1 MPEGDTIHAV
11 ARALAPRLIGEPV
24 QRLVVLGQPIPLSDR
39 TVTDVEAR
47 GKHLVV
53 TLAGPVLRVH
63 LGMKGSWHR
72 YDPGQPWERP
82 AGTAGVILET
92 PQHVAVCFQPAEAE
106 LYLDRG
112 GAERGI
118 LGKLGPDLLA
128 ATFDAEAAL
137 ARARTRDGGAPI
149 ADLLLDQRVA
159 CGIGNVY
166 KCEVLFLHGLAPRTP
181 AARVSDAQLVACWA
195 TARALMQEN
204 LALGGPRTTTAAHFR
219 EADAKAPSAKALKA
233 LRRRIPAHLRS
244 WVYEREGEPCLR
256 CRGPIARE
264 VLGRDLR
271 VTYWCPRCQP
281 LEGAETPAG
290 SG

>member
-1 MPEGDTIHAV
+1 MVI
-11 ARALAPRLIGEPV
+11 AREVGWSDGLPNDDAFSKVRDSRPQRDLI
-24 QRLVVLGQPIPLSDR
+24 DR
-39 TVTDVEAR
+39 RIR
-47 GKHLVV
+47 GL
-53 TLAGPVLRVH
+53 
-63 LGMKGSWHR
+63 
-72 YDPGQPWERP
+72 
-82 AGTAGVILET
+82 
-92 PQHVAVCFQPAEAE
+92 F
-106 LYLDRG
+106 
-112 GAERGI
+112 
-118 LGKLGPDLLA
+118 
-128 ATFDAEAAL
+128 
-137 ARARTRDGGAPI
+137 
-149 ADLLLDQRVA
+149 DQRVA